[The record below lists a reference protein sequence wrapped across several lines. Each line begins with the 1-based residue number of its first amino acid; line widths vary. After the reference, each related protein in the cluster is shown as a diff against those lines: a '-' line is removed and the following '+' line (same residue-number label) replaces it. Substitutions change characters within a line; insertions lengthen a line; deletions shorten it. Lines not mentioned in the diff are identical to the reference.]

1 MHDIGRF
8 VLFDADPEELNK
20 VDDSGWAT
28 PEDLVEAER
37 DLLGFDHAALAW
49 LVCQHWC
56 IPDHVSEIVR
66 DHHEYEE
73 DCASRDA
80 DTKTR
85 VIGIIQIAD
94 LLSTSGILQETGKR
108 TEQELSRLITERCL
122 HPCWLTDR
130 TTTARS
136 KLRRDRG
143 GEPEVDRWPGAR
155 GPGVDGS

>member
-122 HPCWLTDR
+122 HPCWLNPPIEPR
-130 TTTARS
+130 RLAAS
-136 KLRRDRG
+136 CAEIAEESQKLI
-143 GEPEVDRWPGAR
+143 
-155 GPGVDGS
+155 DGLGLAALE